1 MKQDSMGIFL
11 KCQHD
16 STYKDVTTAN
26 IILYPAL
33 HGDHWC
39 HVVIQL
45 KERRMFYFVSLF
57 DGVGAPTAFLR
68 FMNCMFTSQN
78 KFLDWKDWQYYT
90 ILATE
95 IVKGTSPL
103 CSNLKE
109 NVNNK
114 KHGDTK
120 SDYDFELPEKWQ
132 KKGTGKQI
140 PSMLYPVSEG
150 SPPPY
155 KVRKVKTT
163 HMLRMEIMLAKF
175 PL

>member
-1 MKQDSMGIFL
+1 MG
-11 KCQHD
+11 
-16 STYKDVTTAN
+16 TTA
-26 IILYPAL
+26 A
-33 HGDHWC
+33 
-39 HVVIQL
+39 IQL
-45 KERRMFYFVSLF
+45 QEKRMVYFVSLF

-68 FMNCMFTSQN
+68 FTSQN

-120 SDYDFELPEKWQ
+120 SDYDFELPKKWQ

-140 PSMLYPVSEG
+140 PSMLYTVSEG

-155 KVRKVKTT
+155 KVRNLKTT

-175 PL
+175 PP